1 MFGYNYWYFLSN
13 LIKFYQVKWRLLVSD
28 SPGIPPSA
36 NAHEL
41 FRGFSFVAPCLLDQE
56 DVLSQTFTN
65 ANTKPVAPTDP
76 ISKVSFI

>member
-1 MFGYNYWYFLSN
+1 MY
-13 LIKFYQVKWRLLVSD
+13 IID

-56 DVLSQTFTN
+56 DEDTVPAEIASKLLSL
-65 ANTKPVAPTDP
+65 TDP
-76 ISKVSFI
+76 VRKVKHCMYMCVYVHHTYV

>member
-1 MFGYNYWYFLSN
+1 MY
-13 LIKFYQVKWRLLVSD
+13 IID

-56 DVLSQTFTN
+56 EEDTVPAEIASKLLSL
-65 ANTKPVAPTDP
+65 TDP
-76 ISKVSFI
+76 VRKVKNCMYMCVCAPRVYNIL